1 MRLNDHRSCFKV
13 DNFSYE
19 KSALSQHIFSEH
31 LLFFGEKLKNFDFG
45 IIKQVAPRNLDRAE
59 DSFIFSHVLKKMETI
74 EVQKFPLMGS
84 NMQYDTSTRSFIERQ
99 QPPKLD
105 TTLEKVLHLLTD
117 PHSAKVRERHTKAVK
132 KICDKYQNGFYLKDL
147 GLVYK
152 VVESLVE
159 HMKHDE
165 HYTSSLVQIIM
176 LSGKSFLK
184 EKASDD
190 AVYGKDLTEFL
201 VKLVKLTELPKP
213 MVQIAVTHCIGS
225 LYCTPV
231 PIYNDGPQA
240 CRHEL
245 NIKAIED
252 SNVVKIFATELKKM
266 EDDTVYQEILHLLLF
281 LSLSSSN
288 CDCLLDMDII
298 DVISRN
304 MVAACGSSNSKL
316 LQLSVEVLWNVIEYG
331 NPLKVQDRFETPA
344 VVRSLYS
351 TFCHFIQK
359 AKTKQDLQ
367 LRNDVMSVTQVLV
380 TRCPN
385 APLLECG
392 FIKILTLV
400 STNSE
405 VKTTDELMNGFSMKP
420 QNDDFELKKAAWT
433 TLIGLAENDAMRQVM
448 IDVGLLTALFDYV
461 KPNDSVCSVE
471 WTSAQYEELQLQA
484 LSSLETL
491 SPLCLEEYMR
501 EHGNTRL
508 IMLLEWACLDFCY
521 PEGDYGGHGNSF
533 FGEGGYQTRRA
544 QLRYTVRVLLAV
556 VRTGNENVV
565 QDLCDQGLISSLL
578 VVLKKYKDTQVPIE
592 LSILANTLLIMSLVC
607 DTDSH
612 RKATFGDEGVDLLLQ
627 FLSLDSGKFSSGLG
641 YHKLLLS
648 AVNAIWCCVSFM
660 NQDLFL
666 ERGGIPILLD
676 LLERCPPSMQNL
688 VLGALLDLTEEA
700 RAVPHVVTWRG
711 SGQKTAVSLLIQL
724 WRAEE
729 QAMGVK
735 RDRNHVMTDP
745 ATPLQGVEQLM
756 SDVSAQALSSTP
768 TLAILDVADNMR
780 AKIYAML
787 FRIGF
792 ENLPP
797 VSAKD
802 QITLTLIENYLDFKV
817 GEVWEEIIAEL
828 MLDNITPIKSDREAL
843 KEIQTI
849 IAAKSEAVRRHQM
862 EILERESMVEL
873 EEEQMCYQQIK
884 FNFKQWEQQNASR
897 INFINKTSD
906 YETLQMSKQRQSAL
920 AEKSKQEP
928 PGIRDTV
935 EHSTLLKMLTTTVH
949 SGRHI
954 NVPLSDKP
962 SIVSPH
968 KVLPAISPTRSNE
981 RSVVTQ

>member
-1 MRLNDHRSCFKV
+1 
-13 DNFSYE
+13 
-19 KSALSQHIFSEH
+19 
-31 LLFFGEKLKNFDFG
+31 
-45 IIKQVAPRNLDRAE
+45 
-59 DSFIFSHVLKKMETI
+59 
-74 EVQKFPLMGS
+74 VQKFPLMGS
-84 NMQYDTSTRSFIERQ
+84 NMQYDMGTKSFIERQ

-117 PHSAKVRERHTKAVK
+117 PHSAKVKERHTKAVK
-132 KICDKYQNGFYLKDL
+132 KICDRYHNGFYLKDL
-147 GLVYK
+147 ELVYK
-152 VVESLVE
+152 LVE
-159 HMKHDE
+159 CLVDHMLRDDA
-165 HYTSSLVQIIM
+165 YISSLVQLIM
-176 LSGKSFLK
+176 VCGKSFLK

-190 AVYGKDLTEFL
+190 AVYEKDFTEFL
-201 VKLVKLTELPKP
+201 VKLVKLIELPKP

-252 SNVVKIFATELKKM
+252 SNVVKIFASELKKM

-304 MVAACGSSNSKL
+304 MVGACGSNNSKL

-331 NPLKVQDRFETPA
+331 NPDKVQVRFEKKS

-351 TFCHFIQK
+351 TFCHFIRK

-380 TRCPN
+380 TRCPS

-392 FIKILTLV
+392 FVKILTLV
-400 STNSE
+400 ATNSE
-405 VKTTDELMNGFSMKP
+405 VKTTDELMKGFAMKP

-448 IDVGLLTALFDYV
+448 IDEGLLTALFDYV

-501 EHGNTRL
+501 GHGNTRL
-508 IMLLEWACLDFCY
+508 IMLLEWACLDC
-521 PEGDYGGHGNSF
+521 DYGGHGNSF

-556 VRTGNENVV
+556 VRTGNENVI
-565 QDLCDQGLISSLL
+565 QDLCDQGLIGSLL
-578 VVLKKYKDTQVPIE
+578 VVLKKYKDTAVPIE
-592 LSILANTLLIMSLVC
+592 LGILSNTLLILSQVC
-607 DTDSH
+607 EADPN
-612 RKATFGDEGVDLLLQ
+612 RKATFGDEGVDLLLR
-627 FLSLDSGKFSSGLG
+627 FLRLDSGQFSSGLG

-648 AVNAIWCCVSFM
+648 SVNAIWCCVSFV

-676 LLERCPPSMQNL
+676 LLEKCPPSMQNL
-688 VLGALLDLTEEA
+688 VLGALLDLTEDA

-711 SGQKTAVSLLIQL
+711 TAQKTAVSLLIEL

-735 RDRNHVMTDP
+735 RDRNHVMADP

-756 SDVSAQALSSTP
+756 SDVSAHALSSTP

-792 ENLPP
+792 DNLPP
-797 VSAKD
+797 VPAKD

-843 KEIQTI
+843 REIQTI
-849 IAAKSEAVRRHQM
+849 IAAKSEAVKRHQM
-862 EILERESMVEL
+862 EILERESRVEL
-873 EEEQMCYQQIK
+873 EEEQACYEQIK
-884 FNFKQWEQQNASR
+884 FNFKQWELQNASR

-906 YETLQMSKQRQSAL
+906 YETLQISKQRQSAL
-920 AEKSKQEP
+920 AEKSKQDP

-954 NVPLSDKP
+954 NVPLSDNP
-962 SIVSPH
+962 TIASPH
-968 KVLPAISPTRSNE
+968 KVLPAISPTRSAD
-981 RSVVTQ
+981 RSVITQ

>member
-508 IMLLEWACLDFCY
+508 IMLLEWACLDC
-521 PEGDYGGHGNSF
+521 DYGGHGNSF

>member
-1 MRLNDHRSCFKV
+1 
-13 DNFSYE
+13 
-19 KSALSQHIFSEH
+19 
-31 LLFFGEKLKNFDFG
+31 
-45 IIKQVAPRNLDRAE
+45 
-59 DSFIFSHVLKKMETI
+59 METI

-105 TTLEKVLHLLTD
+105 TTLEKVLQLLTD
-117 PHSAKVRERHTKAVK
+117 PHSTKVKERHTKAVK
-132 KICDKYQNGFYLKDL
+132 RICDRYFSGFYLKDL

-152 VVESLVE
+152 IVESLVE
-159 HMKHDE
+159 HMREDE
-165 HYTSSLVQIIM
+165 DYTSSLVQIIM
-176 LSGKSFLK
+176 LCGKSFLK

-190 AVYGKDLTEFL
+190 AVYGKDLAEFL
-201 VKLVKLTELPKP
+201 VKLVRLIELPKP

-252 SNVVKIFATELKKM
+252 SNVVKIFASELKKM

-298 DVISRN
+298 SVISKN
-304 MVAACGSSNSKL
+304 MVGACGSSNSKL

-331 NPLKVQDRFETPA
+331 NPDKVQDRFETSS
-344 VVRSLYS
+344 VVKSLYY
-351 TFCHFIQK
+351 TFCHFIKK

-380 TRCPN
+380 TRCPS

-400 STNSE
+400 ATSSE
-405 VKTTDELMNGFSMKP
+405 VKTTDELMKGFSMKP

-501 EHGNTRL
+501 GHGNTRL

-544 QLRYTVRVLLAV
+544 QLRYTIRVLLAV
-556 VRTGNENVV
+556 VRTGNENVI
-565 QDLCDQGLISSLL
+565 QDLCDQGLIGSLL
-578 VVLKKYKDTQVPIE
+578 VVLKMYKDTEVPIE
-592 LSILANTLLIMSLVC
+592 LSILSNTLLILSVVC
-607 DTDSH
+607 ETDSH
-612 RKATFGDEGVDLLLQ
+612 RKATFGDEGVDLLLN
-627 FLSLDSGKFSSGLG
+627 FLSLDSEKFSSGLG

-648 AVNAIWCCVSFM
+648 SVNAIWCCVSFM

-676 LLERCPPSMQNL
+676 LLEKCPPSMQNL
-688 VLGALLDLTEEA
+688 VLGALLDLTEDA
-700 RAVPHVVTWRG
+700 RALPHVVTWRG
-711 SGQKTAVSLLIQL
+711 TGQKTAVSLLIQL

-729 QAMGVK
+729 HAMGVK
-735 RDRNHVMTDP
+735 RDRNHIMADP
-745 ATPLQGVEQLM
+745 ATPLQGAEQLM
-756 SDVSAQALSSTP
+756 TDVSAHALSSTP

-792 ENLPP
+792 DNLPP

-843 KEIQTI
+843 REIQTI
-849 IAAKSEAVRRHQM
+849 IAAKSEAVKRHQM
-862 EILERESMVEL
+862 EILDRESRVEL
-873 EEEQMCYQQIK
+873 EDEQACYEQIK

-906 YETLQMSKQRQSAL
+906 YETLQISKQRQSAL
-920 AEKSKQEP
+920 AEKSKQDP

-935 EHSTLLKMLTTTVH
+935 EHNTLLKMLTTTVH

-954 NVPLSDKP
+954 NVPLSDNP
-962 SIVSPH
+962 NLVSPH
-968 KVLPAISPTRSNE
+968 KVLPGISPTRSNE
-981 RSVVTQ
+981 RSVITQ

>member
-1 MRLNDHRSCFKV
+1 
-13 DNFSYE
+13 
-19 KSALSQHIFSEH
+19 
-31 LLFFGEKLKNFDFG
+31 
-45 IIKQVAPRNLDRAE
+45 
-59 DSFIFSHVLKKMETI
+59 ME
-74 EVQKFPLMGS
+74 
-84 NMQYDTSTRSFIERQ
+84 
-99 QPPKLD
+99 
-105 TTLEKVLHLLTD
+105 
-117 PHSAKVRERHTKAVK
+117 
-132 KICDKYQNGFYLKDL
+132 
-147 GLVYK
+147 
-152 VVESLVE
+152 
-159 HMKHDE
+159 HDE

-304 MVAACGSSNSKL
+304 MVAACGSSNRYCGSSNRYCGSSNRYDIVTKSANRNSPSILKICDKMPEKL
-316 LQLSVEVLWNVIEYG
+316 AVRRGSTVG
-331 NPLKVQDRFETPA
+331 PVQDRFETPA

-367 LRNDVMSVTQVLV
+367 LRSNLNLPRSESYSCDGRNDVMSVTQVLV

-405 VKTTDELMNGFSMKP
+405 DEHFSK
-420 QNDDFELKKAAWT
+420 N
-433 TLIGLAENDAMRQVM
+433 NRR
-448 IDVGLLTALFDYV
+448 IDERIFD
-461 KPNDSVCSVE
+461 
-471 WTSAQYEELQLQA
+471 
-484 LSSLETL
+484 ET
-491 SPLCLEEYMR
+491 
-501 EHGNTRL
+501 
-508 IMLLEWACLDFCY
+508 
-521 PEGDYGGHGNSF
+521 GDYGGHGNSF

-612 RKATFGDEGVDLLLQ
+612 RK
-627 FLSLDSGKFSSGLG
+627 
-641 YHKLLLS
+641 
-648 AVNAIWCCVSFM
+648 
-660 NQDLFL
+660 DLFL